1 MSQKI
6 RNIAVVL
13 AVALAT
19 ALSIPFAQRVFA
31 DSADIVGTPLPRPM
45 APFTHESLV
54 QHAKYLA
61 ERAYEPVT
69 PTSERWAALSFDQHR
84 AIRFKSD
91 LSLPLSPNDGVTA
104 QLLPPGRALNNPVRI
119 NLIEDGKVVPVPFDP
134 AFFSLGD
141 AAPDNLAEV
150 GGDYSGFR
158 LHSTLNSPDTLDEFL
173 VFQGASYFRAIAKGH
188 VYGLSARGLA
198 IDIGEE
204 SGEEFPVF
212 TDFWLQRNAE
222 VGQPVTLYALMDS
235 PGITGI
241 YTFKVMPG
249 MTTDMDVSAVLFPR
263 RDLSN
268 FGLAPLTSMFL
279 FDETNR
285 HRFNDF
291 RSGAHDSDGLA
302 INNGAGEWLWRPL
315 ANPLGV
321 QESAFVDRNPR
332 AFGLIQRSRD
342 FEDFGDLSLDYNDR
356 PSAWVTPHGDW
367 GKGSVTLVELP
378 TETET
383 FDNIVAYW
391 RPAAPFL
398 KGERYEFS
406 YTLSWRD
413 RAPITNGLLKVINTR
428 IGARPEGGKLIA
440 IDFARP
446 APVEGS
452 VKDLNIDTFVPQVFT
467 SKGIVQFPVLESNPH
482 TGGVRLT
489 FQFDPQEESSSEFR
503 IVLREDGKQVSEKW
517 LYRWTRQ

>member
-1 MSQKI
+1 MSQRL
-6 RNIAVVL
+6 RNIAFVLGIGAVIGISVPFVQNVL
-13 AVALAT
+13 ADDAPELNLP
-19 ALSIPFAQRVFA
+19 LS
-31 DSADIVGTPLPRPM
+31 RPM
-45 APFTHESLV
+45 APFSHDSLV
-54 QHAKYLA
+54 QHAKYL
-61 ERAYEPVT
+61 
-69 PTSERWAALSFDQHR
+69 SERTYAPAETASDQWASLTFDQHR
-84 AIRFKSD
+84 AIRFRRD
-91 LSLPLSPNDGVTA
+91 LSLALSPKDTVTA
-104 QLLPPGRALNNPVRI
+104 QLLPPGRALNDPVRI
-119 NLIEDGKVVPVPFDP
+119 NLVENGKIVPVPFDP
-134 AFFSLGD
+134 AFFSLGA
-141 AAPDNLAEV
+141 AAPANLSDV

-158 LHSTLNSPDTLDEFL
+158 LHSALNSPDVQDEFL

-212 TDFWLQRNAE
+212 TNFWLQRDAE
-222 VGQPVTLYALMDS
+222 ADQPTTLYALMDS

-241 YTFKVMPG
+241 YTFKTMPG
-249 MTTDMDVSAVLFPR
+249 NTTEMEVSAVLFPR
-263 RDLSN
+263 RDLNN

-285 HRFNDF
+285 HRFDDF
-291 RSGAHDSDGLA
+291 RSGSHDSDGLA

-321 QESAFVDRNPR
+321 QESAFVDRNPKG
-332 AFGLIQRSRD
+332 FGLIQRSRD
-342 FEDFGDLSLDYNDR
+342 FEDFGDLSLDYHLR

-413 RAPITNGLLKVINTR
+413 RAPVTNSLWKVINTR
-428 IGARPEGGKLIA
+428 IGAREQGGKIVVIDYELQDVETQQLPIA
-440 IDFARP
+440 D
-446 APVEGS
+446 E
-452 VKDLNIDTFVPQVFT
+452 FVPEIFSSRGV
-467 SKGIVQFPVLESNPH
+467 VQYPVLESNPH
-482 TGGVRLT
+482 TGGLRLT
-489 FQFDPQEESSSEFR
+489 FQYDPQEENASEFR
-503 IVLREDGKQVSEKW
+503 IVLRQNGKQASEKW